1 MPVNSQTTLPT
12 HGAVILAAGA
22 STRLG
27 YAKQLVEIDGE
38 PLLHRVARS
47 VLVTD
52 PRDCVVVLGHDA
64 ARIGMALEHLAART
78 LSITDADTGMAASLR
93 AGINALDSRC
103 DGALIVLTDQPAL
116 GADHLRA
123 LCAAWRNSPTRAV
136 ASAYAG
142 VLGVPALIPR
152 SWFADILALRGDIG
166 ARELLRSRRDEVIAV
181 SAPELARDID
191 TPDDVQNM

>member
-1 MPVNSQTTLPT
+1 MPA

-38 PLLHRVARS
+38 PLLRRVARS
-47 VLVTD
+47 VLATD
-52 PRDCVVVLGHDA
+52 PHECVVVLGHDA
-64 ARIGMALEHLAART
+64 VRIGIALEHLAVRT

-93 AGINALDSRC
+93 AGIAALDPHC
-103 DGALIVLTDQPAL
+103 AGALITLTDQPAL

-123 LCAAWRNSPTRAV
+123 LCAAWRGAPTHAV
-136 ASAYAG
+136 ASTYAG
-142 VLGVPALIPR
+142 VLGVPALIPQ
-152 SWFADILALRGDIG
+152 SWFAEILALRGDIG
-166 ARELLRSRRDEVIAV
+166 ARELLRARRDDVIAV
-181 SAPELARDID
+181 SAPELARDLD

>member
-1 MPVNSQTTLPT
+1 MPT

-27 YAKQLVEIDGE
+27 YAKQLIEIDGE
-38 PLLHRVARS
+38 PLLRRVARS
-47 VLVTD
+47 VLATE
-52 PRDCVVVLGHDA
+52 PHDCVVVLGHDA
-64 ARIGMALEHLAART
+64 PRIGMALEHLAVRT
-78 LSITDADTGMAASLR
+78 LCITDADADTGMAASLR
-93 AGINALDSRC
+93 AGIAALDDRC
-103 DGALIVLTDQPAL
+103 EGALIVLTDQPAL

-123 LCAAWRNSPTRAV
+123 LCAAWRSAPTRAV

-152 SWFADILALRGDIG
+152 SWFAEILALHGDIG
-166 ARELLRSRRDEVIAV
+166 ARELLRARRDQVIEVH
-181 SAPELARDID
+181 APELARDLD

>member
-1 MPVNSQTTLPT
+1 MPA

-27 YAKQLVEIDGE
+27 YAKQLAEIDGE
-38 PLLHRVARS
+38 PLLRRVARS
-47 VLVTD
+47 VLATD

-64 ARIGMALEHLAART
+64 ERIGMALEHLAARR
-78 LSITDADTGMAASLR
+78 LSITDADTGMAASLC
-93 AGINALDSRC
+93 AGITALDPRC

-123 LCAAWRNSPTRAV
+123 LCVAWRNSPTRAV

-152 SWFADILALRGDIG
+152 SWFGEIVALRGDIG
-166 ARELLRSRRDEVIAV
+166 ARALLRARRDEVIAV
-181 SAPELARDID
+181 SAPELARDLD